1 MEKQQV
7 QGKPDKQRDTDEIQ
21 QEERTDVIP
30 EEDRL
35 DFDLAEFNG
44 VLERLRGREAQ
55 TVQSPFSSL
64 EDFVRSGAS
73 DFRDEQEDEGEW
85 ADDPVPSFGSDFG
98 MTPEGNCSRD
108 GVLDPST
115 AMARWMEEMND
126 LHDEEDENAGRGRV
140 VSPVSEPKQE
150 AGSEPGQKAGS
161 EPEPETGSHG
171 MEGLG
176 TVRLESNRLVLRRYR
191 LDDAE
196 ELFSNYG
203 SDPAVSRYV
212 AWAPCETEE
221 GTKEFLKMHVVRYDM
236 DRDFYG
242 WGIELKST
250 ASADGKSHLIGSCGI
265 FNVDTGSRS
274 GELGLSIGSRWWR
287 QGLAAEA
294 MRTVMKFAF
303 RQAGFHR
310 LYASHQEDNTASGRV
325 MRKCGMHF
333 EGILRDGQRNRDGSY
348 SNLLLYG
355 KLDSDPAE
363 RS

>member
-1 MEKQQV
+1 MEKQEEEMN
-7 QGKPDKQRDTDEIQ
+7 KRETDPMMNRE
-21 QEERTDVIP
+21 EEHPNERTEGIP

-35 DFDLAEFNG
+35 DFDLAEFNA
-44 VLERLRGREAQ
+44 VMDRLRGREVQSA
-55 TVQSPFSSL
+55 QSPFASL
-64 EDFVRSGAS
+64 EQFVRSGAS
-73 DFRDEQEDEGEW
+73 EFADEQEDDWEEGSDEEW
-85 ADDPVPSFGSDFG
+85 ADALRPASGGPSGIMGEENPSREG
-98 MTPEGNCSRD
+98 M
-108 GVLDPST
+108 LDPTT

-140 VSPVSEPKQE
+140 VSADSET
-150 AGSEPGQKAGS
+150 G
-161 EPEPETGSHG
+161 PETEKDE
-171 MEGLG
+171 MEGAG
-176 TVRLESNRLVLRRYR
+176 TVRLESNRLVLRRFR
-191 LDDAE
+191 LNDAE
-196 ELFSNYG
+196 ELFANYG

-212 AWAPCETEE
+212 AWAPCQTEE
-221 GTKEFLKMHVVRYDM
+221 STKDFLKMHVIRYDM
-236 DRDFYG
+236 DQDFYG

-274 GELGLSIGSRWWR
+274 GELGISIGSRWWR

-294 MRTVMKFAF
+294 VRTVMEFAF

-333 EGILRDGQRNRDGSY
+333 EGVLRDGQRNRDGSY

-355 KLDSDPAE
+355 KLNSDSVE
-363 RS
+363 L